1 MKSNSQFF
9 VVIMLLLVG
18 FFSPSCLQ
26 KGDRVKAQKMQTDTI
41 YPEIATGVQV
51 NVTDSGRRIAQINSP
66 LMERYAGKEPYIEM
80 RKGLQGLFFDKQGV
94 KQNQLDANY
103 GISYEKTKVIEVRNN
118 VRLENVKGDKL
129 TTEKLTWDQASKKIY
144 TDQFV
149 KIATQNEVIYG
160 QGFESNETFTVYRIF
175 KTEGVFSIKKILQD
189 TAPKIDS
196 ANVAPQSY

>member
-1 MKSNSQFF
+1 MKNNSPFF
-9 VVIMLLLVG
+9 VVLVLLLVV
-18 FFSPSCLQ
+18 FSNSSCLKQ
-26 KGDRVKAQKMQTDTI
+26 GDRAKAQKMQTDTV
-41 YPEIATGVQV
+41 YPEIATGVQI

-80 RKGLQGLFFDKQGV
+80 RKGLQGLFFDKMGV

-149 KIATQNEVIYG
+149 KIATANEVIYG
-160 QGFESNETFTVYRIF
+160 HGFESNENFTVYRIF
-175 KTEGVFSIKKILQD
+175 KTEGIFSIKKILQD
-189 TAPKIDS
+189 TTPKTDS
-196 ANVAPQSY
+196 TNVAP